1 MAALRPHAWALGG
14 LGVLGLLAWASVAT
28 GPAPLQDAVGEPP
41 LVGTGDAEPGPEPA
55 APPAAAVEA
64 EQARGEVHALVPE
77 YPRSVSIP
85 IGHLEANGNPV
96 TLVAFHTE
104 DTPAEVAAWYTAV
117 FRREGRRVRTQPD
130 PQGSGLS
137 VTFYDAARGVLVG
150 VAALPLPR
158 AKGQKPLTLGLPSVT
173 KVEEGVQLRP
183 EAPSDF
189 PTAKDAL
196 TVLRLDDQTPGP
208 TQGSQTLVNMV
219 PGKPRAV
226 AEQYLQ
232 SLAEQGYDVVSQA
245 AREGTE
251 VLEFK
256 GPRETVRMTVSR
268 AGGGEAAA
276 SPESMV
282 TIIRERRREEGRP

>member
-28 GPAPLQDAVGEPP
+28 GPAPLQDAVGERAQ
-41 LVGTGDAEPGPEPA
+41 GAASEGEPGPAGTGRPQ
-55 APPAAAVEA
+55 AAVEA
-64 EQARGEVHALVPE
+64 ERTREEVHALVPE

-85 IGHLEANGNPV
+85 LGHLEANGNPV

-104 DTPAEVAAWYTAV
+104 DTPAEVAAWYTAE
-117 FRREGRRVRTQPD
+117 FRRAGRLVRTQPD

-137 VTFYDAARGVLVG
+137 VTFYDASRGVLVG

-158 AKGQKPLTLGLPSVT
+158 QKGQKPLTLGLPSVT
-173 KVEEGVQLRP
+173 KVEDGVLLRP
-183 EAPSDF
+183 EAPPDF

-196 TVLRLDDQTPGP
+196 TVLRLDDQSQGP
-208 TQGSQTLVNMV
+208 THGSQTLVNMV
-219 PGKPRAV
+219 PGQPRAV
-226 AEQYLQ
+226 AEQYLKR
-232 SLAEQGYDVVSQA
+232 LAEQGYDVVSQA

-256 GPRETVRMTVSR
+256 GPREVVRMTVSR
-268 AGGGEAAA
+268 GGGADVSA
-276 SPESMV
+276 STESLV